1 MVEDGSW
8 PAKDNNNGAAVREKE
23 MEKDHHG
30 LHQAFAGG
38 GIPQH
43 QQNESPD
50 QHQEEEEMEEEE
62 EEAGITSEHSVHGEK
77 RKFSEIDSE
86 SDEDG
91 FAGFEEDAVSDNLG
105 SPSTTS
111 DAFRTALKSQNNRT
125 VENNK
130 SEEEVGGPVETAS
143 VDDHPE
149 IKQEYMDV
157 ASGAVAGGQDATKLA
172 ATAVAAA
179 AAKKKV
185 NVPVNTQDVIY
196 KLPFKYGWKRELVYR
211 ANMEGNSKDKG
222 EVYYITPQGR
232 KLRTRNDIVSAL
244 HDDLTMDNFTFVKE
258 PVGGNPEEETIR
270 SAKSYGNPPKRSVS
284 GTPTATILDSS
295 ADLGKRVP
303 KPKMPK
309 GASPTPPS
317 PYSKAG
323 RLSPKSNASSG
334 VGAGGGGTGVL
345 TVSSRNNVF
354 SGSTKG
360 NENINNQDRAKPVGK
375 NRLDTCTIQCLPA
388 MGMIPQLQCIVCY
401 AMYHPEC
408 VTATTAEALARRFT
422 CKSCVDDAVAAEAQL
437 AQNYKES
444 FGMHD
449 TSNGNAPVAAAAA
462 STANTVAKNSKSSS
476 SNKTIATD
484 GGHNAS
490 SNLVHKE
497 KSKQKDK
504 ALTPQHPQSSSKH
517 PKSQPSGGAKNSE
530 TDKPPQEILVIGGNE
545 YVVVPKGKETSA
557 KSKKASKST
566 NLPQQQPTIAK
577 SVDESRKMASNAV
590 SGPNNKHLGTNDRLS
605 GEGVLPAVGGGIGGT
620 GSHVG
625 SSRNHHITA
634 SNGSARDPSNFL
646 SEVSAG
652 YQALMQIFDYLKV
665 QELLR
670 ASSVCRMW
678 NHVGNHQRFWRTVR
692 MKNSYVKDWGGMIA
706 KLRKNGTKHLDLRKV
721 LNAGSNDEM
730 WRSFIEHIGQ
740 APEIETIDLCRC
752 SSSVVGKLLRS
763 NPNLRVVNALA
774 IKNDPIDFI
783 NFEHGKN
790 LEELRLKSSA
800 PISVDGDLRQLG
812 ALRNLK
818 HLSLTSIAKLGAT
831 SIDALGSL
839 VLLESLELGECT
851 EIGANLAEI
860 LPKLSFLKRL
870 RLEKGQDN
878 FDMFTVLDGIA
889 KVATLQQLEL
899 INCDIKLGFDKHIV
913 SCRNLT
919 KLLLIPTY
927 VSQSAATNQMILKGL
942 LKLHATLQ
950 LVVWVITEEL
960 LRVTELYIGTN
971 VDDSGV
977 PNKLGETIPI
987 LKPVPGSD
995 EPSSVTYQ
1003 TDVPDKVEIVPLTK
1017 LESILERRVPNT
1029 KVLILKIPF
1038 TNTWK
1043 QTMVDHL

>member
-8 PAKDNNNGAAVREKE
+8 PAKDNNNRAAVREKE
-23 MEKDHHG
+23 MEKEHG
-30 LHQAFAGG
+30 LHQAGTGG
-38 GIPQH
+38 GMPQH
-43 QQNESPD
+43 QQNESPA
-50 QHQEEEEMEEEE
+50 QHQEEEEMEEED
-62 EEAGITSEHSVHGEK
+62 EEAGITNSEHSLHGEK

-111 DAFRTALKSQNNRT
+111 EALRMALKNQDNRT
-125 VENNK
+125 QENNK
-130 SEEEVGGPVETAS
+130 SEEEVGGVVTPS
-143 VDDHPE
+143 GDDHIE
-149 IKQEYMDV
+149 IKQEYMDA
-157 ASGAVAGGQDATKLA
+157 ASGATGGQDASKLA
-172 ATAVAAA
+172 AAAAAA

-185 NVPVNTQDVIY
+185 NAPINTQDVIY

-222 EVYYITPQGR
+222 EVYYITPQGK

-258 PVGGNPEEETIR
+258 PVGGNPDEETIR
-270 SAKSYGNPPKRSVS
+270 SAKSYGNPPKRS
-284 GTPTATILDSS
+284 LDSS

-334 VGAGGGGTGVL
+334 LAAGGGGTGVL
-345 TVSSRNNVF
+345 TMSSRNNVF

-360 NENINNQDRAKPVGK
+360 NENSYNQDRAKPAGK
-375 NRLDTCTIQCLPA
+375 NRLDICTIQCLPA

-422 CKSCVDDAVAAEAQL
+422 CKSCVDDAVAAEAHL

-444 FGMHD
+444 VGTHG
-449 TSNGNAPVAAAAA
+449 TSNGNASAA
-462 STANTVAKNSKSSS
+462 STANTVTKNSKSSS

-484 GGHNAS
+484 HNAS
-490 SNLVHKE
+490 SNLGHKE

-504 ALTPQHPQSSSKH
+504 ALTAQPQSSSKH
-517 PKSQPSGGAKNSE
+517 PKSQLTSGSKNTE
-530 TDKPPQEILVIGGNE
+530 TDKSPQEILIIGGNE
-545 YVVVPKGKETSA
+545 YVVVPKGKETNA
-557 KSKKASKST
+557 KSKKASKPT
-566 NLPQQQPTIAK
+566 NLLQQQPAIAK
-577 SVDESRKMASNAV
+577 SVDESRKNASNPV
-590 SGPNNKHLGTNDRLS
+590 SGTNNKHLGTNDRLS
-605 GEGVLPAVGGGIGGT
+605 GEGVLHAMGGIGGG

-625 SSRNHHITA
+625 SSKNHHITA

-752 SSSVVGKLLRS
+752 SSNVVGKLLRS

-774 IKNDPIDFI
+774 IKNDPIDFV

-790 LEELRLKSSA
+790 LVELRLKSSA

-870 RLEKGQDN
+870 RLEKGQEN

-899 INCDIKLGFDKHIV
+899 INCDVKLGFDKHIV
-913 SCRNLT
+913 NCRNLT

-927 VSQSAATNQMILKGL
+927 VSQSAATNQMILKGI

-960 LRVTELYIGTN
+960 LRVTELYIDTN
-971 VDDSGV
+971 VDDGGV

-1003 TDVPDKVEIVPLTK
+1003 SDVPDKVEIVPLTK
-1017 LESILERRVPNT
+1017 LENILERRVPNT

-1043 QTMVDHL
+1043 QTMVEHL

>member
-375 NRLDTCTIQCLPA
+375 NR
-388 MGMIPQLQCIVCY
+388 
-401 AMYHPEC
+401 
-408 VTATTAEALARRFT
+408 
-422 CKSCVDDAVAAEAQL
+422 
-437 AQNYKES
+437 
-444 FGMHD
+444 
-449 TSNGNAPVAAAAA
+449 
-462 STANTVAKNSKSSS
+462 
-476 SNKTIATD
+476 
-484 GGHNAS
+484 
-490 SNLVHKE
+490 
-497 KSKQKDK
+497 
-504 ALTPQHPQSSSKH
+504 
-517 PKSQPSGGAKNSE
+517 
-530 TDKPPQEILVIGGNE
+530 
-545 YVVVPKGKETSA
+545 
-557 KSKKASKST
+557 
-566 NLPQQQPTIAK
+566 K